1 MDELVVDFINET
13 IESISE
19 LDSDLVK
26 LEQDPSNQELLGK
39 IFRLMH
45 TIKGTCG
52 FIGLGRLEK
61 TAHSAENLL
70 DMFRSGQMDITQY
83 AMTILFM
90 AIDRVRFLVN
100 EVSKNGKE
108 PDGNDADII
117 LMIEEHIA
125 APDTAPKVTEEPE
138 IVLTPATN
146 TPKEETK
153 VSSQTSDKGSEYLRV
168 QVNVL
173 EDLVNMVSELVLTRN
188 QLLQLVRMEENTSLK
203 TPLQRLNRIVS
214 DLQDSV
220 MKTRMQPIGN
230 AWSKL
235 PRIVRDLSTE
245 LKKKINLEMQGEDT
259 ELDRQILELI
269 KDPLIHMIRNS
280 CDHGIESPADRLAK
294 GKKEQGT
301 IKLSSYHEG
310 GFVIIKI
317 VDDGQGLHVDRIAKK
332 AIEKGLTD
340 AEKIES
346 LSEKQ
351 ILNFIM
357 QPGFSTA
364 DTISNVSG
372 RGVGMDV
379 VRANIEQI
387 GGSIDMESRQDKGTS
402 FTIQIPLTLAIISAL
417 IVEINN
423 CRYAIPQMNIQEL
436 VSLDQYSKESIE
448 YINGK
453 PVLRLR
459 DRIISVLD
467 SQALF
472 NEEKKIDSSNKLM
485 AILSSGSSYYGILL
499 DQIHDTEEVVIKSVS
514 SVLKKSGIY
523 SGNTILGDGQVIM
536 ILDPA
541 AIARK
546 FNIQKE
552 VSQLDI
558 DAQDDRKST
567 IQTERASMLVIK
579 SGGDTYKAIP
589 LELVS
594 RLQLFDTAS
603 VTHSANK
610 MVVKFNEKLIQLCFV
625 DADTQT
631 LSSSNVTT
639 LILSDDRSESAMGL
653 IIDDVVDIIEGELD
667 ISLSTTRPGILGSMI
682 LGDYTVDIIDVA
694 HFLQETQVNWFSAM
708 THSNS
713 SYVPI
718 HLENIKEVIS
728 DSEDHY
734 SNNVQFIKEVKP
746 SIQRVLIVDDSNFF
760 RVMLCNILKASG
772 YQVTVVEDAYGAIKL
787 HDEGKHYDIILSDI
801 EMPGMDGFEF
811 VEKMKD
817 NSSWKNIPFIAIT
830 SHNTPKDIEYGYKK
844 GFSQYIGKFNK
855 DELVRALNSV
865 LQ

>member
-19 LDSDLVK
+19 LDSDLVR

-52 FIGLGRLEK
+52 FIGLARLEK

-70 DMFRSGQMDITQY
+70 ERFRSGQLTISQY
-83 AMTILFM
+83 AMTLLFM
-90 AIDRVRFLVN
+90 SIDRVRFLVN

-108 PDGNDADII
+108 PDGSDADIVM
-117 LMIEEHIA
+117 MIEEHISNPETVPA
-125 APDTAPKVTEEPE
+125 EDTT
-138 IVLTPATN
+138 
-146 TPKEETK
+146 
-153 VSSQTSDKGSEYLRV
+153 QTSPETNLSTPSIEEIKEAQQASEKGSEYLRV

-173 EDLVNMVSELVLTRN
+173 ENLINMVSELVLTRN
-188 QLLQLVRMEENTSLK
+188 QLLQLVRMEEGTSLK

-214 DLQDSV
+214 DLQDGV

-230 AWSKL
+230 SWAKL

-245 LKKKINLEMQGEDT
+245 LKKKIVLEMQGEDT
-259 ELDRQILELI
+259 ELDRQILEQI

-280 CDHGIESPADRLAK
+280 CDHGIEHPAERSK
-294 GKKEQGT
+294 NGKKEQGT

-310 GFVIIKI
+310 GHVVVKI
-317 VDDGQGLHVDRIAKK
+317 VDDGKGLDVDRIARKI
-332 AIEKGLTD
+332 IEKGLVGPEEIQT
-340 AEKIES
+340 

-379 VRANIEQI
+379 VRANIEKI
-387 GGSIDMESRQDKGTS
+387 GGSIDMESKPGKGTS

-417 IVEINN
+417 IVEINGN
-423 CRYAIPQMNIQEL
+423 RYAIPQMNIQEL
-436 VSLDQYSKESIE
+436 VSLDQNGKEMIE

-467 SQALF
+467 SHALF
-472 NEEKKIDSSNKLM
+472 NEHKSYDTKPDRLM
-485 AILSSGSSYYGILL
+485 AILSSGSSYYGIMV

-514 SVLKKSGIY
+514 STLKQSGIY

-552 VSQLDI
+552 QNQLD
-558 DAQDDRKST
+558 DMNEGRKNA
-567 IQTERASMLVIK
+567 IITERASMLVIK
-579 SGGDTYKAIP
+579 AGDGAYKAIP

-594 RLQLFDTAS
+594 RLQIFKS
-603 VTHSANK
+603 GEITHSSDK
-610 MVVKFNEKLIQLCFV
+610 MVVKFNGNLIQLSFI
-625 DADTQT
+625 DPAEQRLSDTD
-631 LSSSNVTT
+631 VTT
-639 LILSDDRSESAMGL
+639 LILSDDRSDSAMGL
-653 IIDDVVDIIEGELD
+653 IIDDVIDIVEGALD

-682 LGDYTVDIIDVA
+682 LGEHTVDVIDVA
-694 HFLQETQVNWFSAM
+694 HFLQMTQSNWFSSI
-708 THSNS
+708 THNTA

-718 HLENIKEVIS
+718 HLENMRDIVSIPSGSIS
-728 DSEDHY
+728 SDTHLMTQRNISMQ
-734 SNNVQFIKEVKP
+734 NVLV
-746 SIQRVLIVDDSNFF
+746 VDDSSFF
-760 RVMLCNILKASG
+760 RVMLFNILKASG
-772 YQVTVVEDAYGAIKL
+772 YQVTLAEDALSAIKL
-787 HDEGKHYDIILSDI
+787 HDEGRKFDIILSDI

-811 VEKMKD
+811 VERMKYD
-817 NSSWKNIPFIAIT
+817 SAWKETPFIAIT
-830 SHNTPKDIEYGYKK
+830 SHNTLKDIEYGYKK
-844 GFSQYIGKFNK
+844 GFNQYIGKFNK
-855 DELVRALNSV
+855 DELIRALN
-865 LQ
+865 LAMQ